1 MTLTSEIGSE
11 IRILRDQPVTMRD
24 GTRLYANVHLPAG
37 PGPFPALL
45 ERTPYSKDNSVEVQ
59 IGAPA
64 FFVAAGYAVVLQDV
78 RGRFRSEGRFVPF
91 QDDGWGANRD
101 GWETVAWVAAQPWC
115 NGQVGTIGGSYS
127 GATQYRL
134 APTRPPHLR
143 AMVAREASADFHA
156 EWVYHGGAF
165 ELAFM
170 LGWTLNCMDS
180 DLAHLGAGAEML
192 ARKRGLEQARA
203 AIETWQRHLPLNPN
217 PLWVGLADWYNDFL
231 LHPDDGP
238 YWQQW
243 SIESQHAEVETP
255 ILHLGGWFDIFL
267 NGTLKNF
274 AGLRAHARTLEARRA
289 QRLIVGPWVH
299 GPWNLPIAVQGE
311 VDFGPESVRDYND
324 LRRPWFDYWLKGSQN
339 GVMDEPAVQLFVMGE
354 NRWRSADEYPLPGTR
369 YTNWYLRQAGQLDP
383 RPPSG
388 PEPADSYDYDPEQ
401 PVPTLG
407 GSTLNIPA
415 GAFDQRPIEGRCL
428 VYTSDVLARDL
439 TIIGNVRCILYASSS
454 APDTDWVVRLTDVH
468 PDGFSR
474 LLCDGILRARY
485 RQSWTTP
492 ALLTPHE
499 VYEFVVDLWATAN
512 TFLAGHRLRVAITSS
527 SFPRFDRNLNT
538 GGVFGAET
546 GGQVAR
552 NLIIHDAQRPSHIIL
567 PVID

>member
-1 MTLTSEIGSE
+1 MTASEIKV
-11 IRILRDQPVTMRD
+11 LRDEVVGMRD
-24 GTRLYANVHLPAG
+24 GTRLYADVHLPAG

-45 ERTPYSKDNSVEVQ
+45 ERTPYNKENSVEVQ
-59 IGAPA
+59 AGAPA
-64 FFVAAGYAVVLQDV
+64 FFVAAGYAVVIQDV

-101 GWETVAWVAAQPWC
+101 GWETVEWVAAQPWC

-143 AMVAREASADFHA
+143 AMAAREASADFHA
-156 EWVYHGGAF
+156 EWVYRGGAF

-170 LGWTLNCMDS
+170 LGWTLNVTIS
-180 DLAHLGAGAEML
+180 DLAHLGAGDEAL
-192 ARKRGLEQARA
+192 ARQRGLEQARA
-203 AIETWQRHLPLNPN
+203 AVDHWHRHLPLNPN
-217 PLWVGLADWYNDFL
+217 PLLVGLADWYNDFL
-231 LHPDDGP
+231 SHPDDGA

-243 SIESQHAEVETP
+243 NIASQHAEVETP

-274 AGLRAHARTLEARRA
+274 TGLRARARTPEARRA

-299 GPWNLPIAVQGE
+299 GPWNMPQPVQGE
-311 VDFGPESVRDYND
+311 VDFGPESVRDYHE
-324 LRRPWFDYWLKGSQN
+324 LRRPWLDYWVKGSQN

-354 NRWRSADEYPLPGTR
+354 NHWRSADEYPLPNTR

-388 PEPADSYDYDPEQ
+388 PEPADSYDDDPEQ

-407 GSTLNIPA
+407 GATLNIPA
-415 GAFDQRPIEGRCL
+415 GAFDQRPIEARCL
-428 VYTSDVLARDL
+428 TYTSEVLERDL
-439 TIIGNVRCILYASSS
+439 TIIGNVRCILYAASS

-485 RQSWTTP
+485 RQSGNAP
-492 ALLTPHE
+492 SLLKPHE

-538 GGVFGAET
+538 GGPFGAET

-552 NLIIHDAQRPSHIIL
+552 NTIVHEVNRPSHLIL